1 MVVERVGGQR
11 NFKIAVLE
19 EILLSSMADVSLVGV
34 GGGLLLCF
42 ARRRQRRKRGGQRG
56 GSAPLNHH

>member
-1 MVVERVGGQR
+1 MVVERVGGPR

-34 GGGLLLCF
+34 GGGVFIRAVALI
-42 ARRRQRRKRGGQRG
+42 R
-56 GSAPLNHH
+56 PP